1 MRVIGLFI
9 VGFSIAIIGF
19 HIVYKNIA
27 RYNQLKQIDTMIGN
41 IKQSIKYKKLPV
53 VDIFVELKSL
63 NKIDFLTDECISN
76 FEIDFKKMCFENKE
90 LLILNDQK
98 MILFEFLSGLGKT
111 DVAGQEEFC
120 EHYKRVFNELIQN
133 AKIEKDK
140 KVKLYPSLFMLFGIL
155 VIIVLI

>member
-1 MRVIGLFI
+1 MRVIGLFV

-133 AKIEKDK
+133 TKIEKDK

-155 VIIVLI
+155 VIIILI

>member
-98 MILFEFLSGLGKT
+98 MILFEFLLS
-111 DVAGQEEFC
+111 V
-120 EHYKRVFNELIQN
+120 
-133 AKIEKDK
+133 
-140 KVKLYPSLFMLFGIL
+140 S
-155 VIIVLI
+155 